1 MITSRAGVTT
11 HIDYDEALSRVMG
24 LPDFERASH
33 SPEHPVFKLERMDLL
48 LKRLGSP
55 HLGIPTVHVAGTK
68 GKGSTAAMVTSMLT
82 SGGYLTGLYTSPHL
96 HRAVERIR
104 VGLEPIEGREFAALL
119 EQTWPEVE
127 WVAGRGG
134 YGRITF
140 FELLTAM
147 AFLHFKQIGVDFQV
161 IEVGLGGRLDATNV
175 VTPEVCAITSISLD
189 HVSTLGDTLGLI
201 ATEKAGIIKPRVPVV
216 VAPQPREAL
225 EVFFSVSAARKAP
238 LVQVGRDV
246 SWRRL
251 QAGLDGQSFDVAGLR
266 GGYRAWMPLLG
277 DHQLEN
283 AGTAIAAVETLA
295 GRGFPVSEDGILEGL
310 RRVRW
315 PGRLEVLSREG
326 SQLVVDGAHN
336 PDSMRRLVHTLREY
350 FRFDRV
356 ILVFGATSGHSAQG
370 MMAQLTPLS
379 PSVIVVRS
387 RHPRS
392 APTQAIARGVR
403 ETGLTML
410 FEADDVALATRHAM
424 RVAGPN
430 DLVLGTGSLS
440 VVAEVIEEVRGMA
453 PEVYPNI
460 KRPASTRSG

>member
-1 MITSRAGVTT
+1 MTTSRVGVTT
-11 HIDYDEALSRVMG
+11 HIDYDEAIRRVMA
-24 LPDFERASH
+24 LPDFERFSH

-48 LKRLGSP
+48 LKRLGNP

-82 SGGYLTGLYTSPHL
+82 AGGYVTGLYTSPHL

-104 VGLEPIEGREFAALL
+104 VGLDPIERQEFAALVD
-119 EQTWPEVE
+119 QIWPAVE
-127 WVAGRGG
+127 WVGGRGG

-175 VTPEVCAITSISLD
+175 VRPEVCAITSISLD

-201 ATEKAGIIKPRVPVV
+201 ATEKAGIIKPHVPVV
-216 VAPQPREAL
+216 VAPQHREAL
-225 EVFFSVSAARKAP
+225 EVFLSESADREAP
-238 LVQVGRDV
+238 LVQVGKDV
-246 SWRRL
+246 SWSRL
-251 QAGLDGQSFDVAGLR
+251 QAGVDGQSFDVAGLR
-266 GGYRAWMPLLG
+266 GRYRAWVPLLG

-295 GRGFPVSEDGILEGL
+295 GRGFPLSGDGILEGL
-310 RRVRW
+310 RSVRW

-326 SQLVVDGAHN
+326 TQLVVDGAHN
-336 PDSMRRLVHTLREY
+336 PDSMRRLVQSLREY
-350 FRFDRV
+350 FQFDRV
-356 ILVFGATSGHSAQG
+356 ILVFGATSGHSALG
-370 MMAQLTPLS
+370 MMAQLRALS
-379 PSVIVVRS
+379 PSVIAVRS

-392 APTQAIARGVR
+392 APTQTIASGVR
-403 ETGLTML
+403 ENGLTLL
-410 FEADDVALATRHAM
+410 FEVDDVAVATRHAM
-424 RVAGPN
+424 SIAGPK
-430 DLVLGTGSLS
+430 DLVLGTGSLA

-453 PEVYPNI
+453 PELYPNI
-460 KRPASTRSG
+460 KRPAAT